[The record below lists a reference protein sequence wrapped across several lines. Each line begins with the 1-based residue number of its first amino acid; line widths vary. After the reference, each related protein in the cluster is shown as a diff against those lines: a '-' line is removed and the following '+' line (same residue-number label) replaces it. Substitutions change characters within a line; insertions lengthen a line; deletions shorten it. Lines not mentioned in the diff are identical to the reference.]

1 MENYFPEQERV
12 LVVENKSMYP
22 NKQTYE
28 YLPFHPVCVT
38 SEMIGTSVE
47 ELLLHN
53 FPNKRSWECSRL
65 CDFPQE
71 LIVRLN
77 YRSHMKYILIKAK
90 IGRPIDLVEIYTA
103 DGVYG
108 NFNDCS
114 YRKIEYEYYKLVL

>member
-1 MENYFPEQERV
+1 MENYFLEQDRV
-12 LVVENKSMYP
+12 LVVQNKLNQ

-77 YRSHMKYILIKAK
+77 YRSHMKYILIRAK
-90 IGRPIDLVEIYTA
+90 VSRPIDLVEIYTA

-114 YRKIEYEYYKLVL
+114 YRKIEYEYYKIVL